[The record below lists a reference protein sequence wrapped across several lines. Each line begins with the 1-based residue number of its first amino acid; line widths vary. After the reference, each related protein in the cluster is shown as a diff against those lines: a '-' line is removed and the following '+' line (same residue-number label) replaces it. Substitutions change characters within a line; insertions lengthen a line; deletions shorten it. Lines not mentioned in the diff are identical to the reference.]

1 MTNEYHSKLIS
12 NLYKSIDSD
21 EANSVLEDMEE
32 VIDVCFLYPIYDAYI
47 KYQKSYLP
55 HVFINL
61 IAKIDSQ
68 ESSDL
73 IKKIAKSSETDE
85 SNFVDCLEKLAKTSE
100 FDKSIVCRAQST
112 LVDYFSRKT
121 KYFFLYDL
129 LNYLEKANSL
139 SEFKEV
145 LKDIFLS
152 EEYDKNDRRTAL
164 NFYFK
169 INPKVNIQYFIDNF
183 NTINNDDSE
192 LILTRVVLTWTGS
205 LVNKLIEVIKEKG
218 SIASKLAIEQKLN
231 QQSQEKSKQEAK
243 NFEEYSNG
251 KQIET
256 ISKMREK
263 INELS
268 LTLFKHKIFPDDET
282 LMLQIQTVKDKNDL
296 IANCSS
302 LRDIIQNIE
311 DDAKKHCMSYED
323 AIKHINNIDPQ
334 SVNKSINALHLYL
347 LSKNIKVD
355 SEMFGIK
362 NLIKILSL
370 LGAHQEDNDLI
381 PILKKADL
389 INLYNT
395 EQWPE
400 IHRGILDRYV
410 MCLKKLSDSLSENK
424 TI

>member
-85 SNFVDCLEKLAKTSE
+85 SNFVECLEKLAKTSE